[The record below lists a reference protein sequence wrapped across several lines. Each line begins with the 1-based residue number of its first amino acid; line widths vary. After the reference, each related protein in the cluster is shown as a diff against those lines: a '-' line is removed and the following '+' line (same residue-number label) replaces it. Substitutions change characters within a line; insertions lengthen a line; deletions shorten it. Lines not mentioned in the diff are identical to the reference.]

1 MAADI
6 GFYHCTRA
14 PALEVAVKL
23 AAKAHGQGLRVL
35 VLGERPRLEALDSAL
50 WTDRPESFLAH
61 GLAGGP
67 HDADQP
73 ILLSDAPV
81 PANGA
86 TLLLSL
92 EAGVPDALDGFDR
105 VLNLFEDG
113 TPAHDRARADW
124 KALAAREGLT
134 RSYWQQT
141 DRGSW
146 ERKA

>member
-1 MAADI
+1 MADI

-14 PALEVAVKL
+14 PAREVAVKL
-23 AAKAHGQGLRVL
+23 AAKAHAQGLRLL
-35 VLGERPRLEALDSAL
+35 VLGERAGLEALDAAL
-50 WTDRPESFLAH
+50 WTDRPDSFLAH

-73 ILLSDAPV
+73 ILLSETVDRP
-81 PANGA
+81 NGA

-92 EAGVPDALDGFDR
+92 EAGLPDALDGFDR

-113 TPAHDRARADW
+113 TPAHERARADW
-124 KALAAREGLT
+124 KALVARQGLT

-141 DRGSW
+141 DRGGW
-146 ERKA
+146 EKKA

>member
-1 MAADI
+1 MMDI

-23 AAKAHGQGLRVL
+23 AAKAHAQGLRLL
-35 VLGERPRLEALDSAL
+35 VLGERPGLEALDTAL
-50 WTDRPESFLAH
+50 WTYHADSFLPH

-73 ILLSDAPV
+73 VLLAETAERTNS
-81 PANGA
+81 A

-92 EAGVPDALDGFDR
+92 QAGVPAALDGFDR
-105 VLNLFEDG
+105 VLNLFDDG
-113 TPAHDRARADW
+113 SPAHERARADW
-124 KALAAREGLT
+124 KALAARDGLT

-141 DRGSW
+141 ERGGW